1 MSAPRP
7 GARGP
12 SRGARGARG
21 ARVARG
27 LALALASWLALAAA
41 ATAARAP
48 AGATDTTRVPPGLGV
63 SSAPVTDV
71 MGTPMVGANDLA
83 RLLGASR
90 SWRADVR
97 KLVLRSGEHRLTFSA
112 DNPFVLVDDR
122 TVRLPANVVPVAGE
136 LQIPVELVRMLP
148 ADQGWPRLAHDPS
161 ARQVRVAPGG
171 GFIGAPRVETR
182 GGVTRLVIPTGRPEA
197 AAILGKSRARFR
209 VRMAGGLVGALPDS
223 LPEDGVLRDLAASRS
238 AGGVT
243 FELAIDA
250 SAAAWRLER
259 DADAGVVRL
268 SFQRQ
273 PEPGFEPFA
282 PEGAAGPRQL
292 HTVVIDPGHGGSD
305 FGVQA
310 DGLDEKSLT
319 LELALR
325 VAAELER
332 RGQIRVAL
340 TRRDDIS
347 IPQELRA
354 ETANRERADAVISLH
369 FGAFP
374 SREAHGTM
382 AWCPPATPATEASN
396 AAAAAGL
403 VALLP
408 WRDVALDRAV
418 ESRGLAET
426 ITSALERAGFGPSSV
441 RERLPL
447 ALVGVQSPGV
457 LLECGAL
464 TNSEERDRIFS
475 PAGMRALAIAIAD
488 GVLAWQRNE

>member
-1 MSAPRP
+1 MSEPRMA
-7 GARGP
+7 ARG
-12 SRGARGARG
+12 G
-21 ARVARG
+21 VARR
-27 LALALASWLALAAA
+27 LAYAFAMVLALAAA
-41 ATAARAP
+41 VAAGRAASPP
-48 AGATDTTRVPPGLGV
+48 APTRDSTRVPSGLGV
-63 SSAPVTDV
+63 ASAPVADV
-71 MGTPMVGANDLA
+71 GGTPMVGANDLA

-97 KLVLRSGEHRLTFSA
+97 KLVLRSGEHRLTLSA

-122 TVRLPANVVPVAGE
+122 TVRLSANVVSMAGE
-136 LQIPVELVRMLP
+136 LRVPVELVRMLP
-148 ADQGWPRLAHDPS
+148 AEAGWPRLAHDPA
-161 ARQVRVAPGG
+161 ARQLRVAPGG
-171 GFIGAPRVETR
+171 GFIGAPSVETR
-182 GGVTRLVIPTGRPEA
+182 GGVTRLAIPTGRPEA
-197 AAILGKSRARFR
+197 AAVVGRSRARFR
-209 VRMAGGLVGALPDS
+209 VRMAGGLIGALPDS
-223 LPEDGVLRDLAASRS
+223 LPEDGVLRDLAATSS

-243 FELAIDA
+243 FELALDA
-250 SAAAWRLER
+250 AAAAWRLER
-259 DADAGVVRL
+259 DATAGVLRL
-268 SFQRQ
+268 SFLRQ
-273 PEPGFEPFA
+273 PEPGSEPFA
-282 PEGAAGPRQL
+282 PEGATGPRQL
-292 HTVVIDPGHGGSD
+292 RTVVIDPGHGGSD
-305 FGVQA
+305 PGVQA
-310 DGLDEKSLT
+310 DGLEEKSLT

-332 RGQIRVAL
+332 RAQIRVAL
-340 TRRDDIS
+340 TRREDLS

-354 ETANRERADAVISLH
+354 ETANREHADAVLSLH

-382 AWCPPATPATEASN
+382 AWCPPATQASEGGN

-408 WRDVALDRAV
+408 WRDVALGRAV
-418 ESRGLAET
+418 ESRGLAES
-426 ITSALERAGFGPSSV
+426 ITASLERAGFGPSGV

-464 TNSEERDRIFS
+464 TNPEERDRIFS